1 MAVIDKVSFSTIAAG
16 TSDGLTRV
24 MVLHPVACG
33 LAFIAFLISLGAGVV
48 GSLVGG
54 FVAFIA
60 WVLTLVCLAVDFSLF
75 GIIRHHVNKD
85 GHNHAY
91 FGSAI
96 WCLLAAFITLFFGM
110 IIVFFTCFSARRE
123 KKKANVV
130 RHEEA
135 AVAPSRKKRFG
146 IF

>member
-1 MAVIDKVSFSTIAAG
+1 MAIIDKVSFSTIAAG

-33 LAFIAFLISLGAGVV
+33 LAFVAFLTSLGAGVV
-48 GSLVGG
+48 GSLIGG
-54 FVAFIA
+54 VVAFIA

-96 WCLLAAFITLFFGM
+96 WCLLAAFITLFLGM
-110 IIVFFTCFSARRE
+110 VIVLFTCFSARRE
-123 KKKANVV
+123 KKGANVL
-130 RHEEA
+130 RHEKA
-135 AVAPSRKKRFG
+135 AATPRKKKRFG